1 MSANQPPNVDR
12 RPDQPSAERPKRPV
26 RDLPGCIKYIL
37 LLFLLIL
44 LAGEIYSGEF
54 REFPNL
60 YWLYWLILL
69 IKILLIIGLI
79 ILIWV
84 QRKLVCEITSPK
96 DCAKEDIDPAT
107 GNPRLTV
114 KGTASGTIFGHYT
127 LALQGHPEC
136 TVTYPPGGGSTQV
149 TNGVLGWIDTSP
161 VSPGSYTV
169 VLQVFPSGAGSPS
182 TCTSAISILRAPVW
196 IDKVGSV
203 KAYDNGPYPGG
214 SSYRERIIEAG
225 GAGTAETAIG
235 GSVSVQGGAYLEGCD
250 KRMFEYSLEYHDAP
264 YGPAAPG
271 TDPPQPDA
279 ALGWTNI
286 LSLQYGDV
294 LQHPYTWSCGF
305 LIGIPNYVTNGI
317 LTNSWTQENCTA
329 PPPHTMYYTTSGN
342 NWNTSALNGRYTLR
356 VHEKHR
362 PVSVPGPDEEL
373 FDAAT
378 VWIDNRDIVAK
389 IRKLKIHGGASLD
402 VCGEL
407 HLSQFLPSRLAD
419 IIGHAWD
426 PLILDPPAA
435 PANLEPNDN
444 FGGYGLQFKKD
455 GGGWVDIEISVP
467 PLPPGSPPPPPVFVN
482 TRPVPNVRQVAE
494 PPDAD
499 TDVLTSWDIVKA
511 LDAGPLPAGNP
522 PPPYPKIFRGQRC
535 AYLIRLG
542 VSDKSHV
549 SDDGGHSREDF
560 FPFCIVNDLTTQ
572 PFPWP

>member
-1 MSANQPPNVDR
+1 
-12 RPDQPSAERPKRPV
+12 V

-44 LAGEIYSGEF
+44 LAAEIYAGEF
-54 REFPNL
+54 RDFPRL
-60 YWLYWLILL
+60 VWWYWLILL

-84 QRKLVCEITSPK
+84 QRRLVCQITSPK
-96 DCAKEDIDPAT
+96 GCAKEDIDPAT

-114 KGTASGTIFGHYT
+114 EGTASGTIFGHYT

-136 TVTYPPGGGSTQV
+136 AVTYPPGGGSTQV

-161 VSPGSYTV
+161 VSPGDYTV

-196 IDKVGSV
+196 IDKVGLV
-203 KAYDNGPYPGG
+203 KTYDIGPYPGG
-214 SSYRERIIEAG
+214 SIYRERIIEAG
-225 GAGTAETAIG
+225 GAATPETAIG
-235 GSVSVQGGAYLEGCD
+235 GSVSVEGGAYLEGCG

-264 YGPAAPG
+264 YGPAPPG
-271 TDPPQPDA
+271 TTPPEPDA
-279 ALGWTNI
+279 AGGWTNI
-286 LSLQYGDV
+286 LALQYGDV
-294 LQHPYTWSCGF
+294 PQHPYTWSCGF
-305 LIGIPNYVTNGI
+305 LIGIPNFITNGI
-317 LTNSWTQENCTA
+317 LTRSWEVGNCTS
-329 PPPHTMYYTTSGN
+329 PPHTLYFTTSGN
-342 NWNTSALNGRYTLR
+342 NWITTPLNGRYTLR

-362 PVSVPGPDEEL
+362 PLGMPGPVEEL

-378 VWIDNRDIVAK
+378 LWIDNRDIVAR
-389 IRKLKIHGGASLD
+389 IRKLMIHGGASLD
-402 VCGEL
+402 VCAEL
-407 HLSQFLPSRLAD
+407 SLSQFLPSRLAD

-444 FGGYGLQFKKD
+444 FGGYGLEFKKD

-467 PLPPGSPPPPPVFVN
+467 PLPPGPPPPPPVFVN

-542 VSDKSHV
+542 VSDKTHV
-549 SDDGGHSREDF
+549 SDDGGHSKEDF
-560 FPFCIVNDLTTQ
+560 FPFCIVNDLTNQ
-572 PFPWP
+572 PFPWL